1 MNKKDILRMAN
12 DPRFISGIYNYCDR
26 WCERCAF
33 TSRCLNYAIEKKD
46 IGEMATRDLN
56 NKVFWDK
63 LQVIFQQTIE
73 MITEL
78 ANERGIDLTA
88 LDMESASDE
97 ISHRLDEAKDHELS
111 LSAHYYSGIVDR
123 WFELGYPLF
132 EQRQDELNTILRLD
146 IGGNKRYTEAGEI
159 NDAVE
164 VIRWYQHQIYV
175 KLMRALTKKE
185 SVDSLKEDNT
195 LQSDSDGSALVAL
208 IAIDRSIGAWGRLQ
222 EYFPQKTN
230 NILDILLHLDRLRR
244 KIKQVFPDARNFKRP
259 GFDDINKLSI
269 I

>member
-1 MNKKDILRMAN
+1 MDKKDIIRMAN

-33 TSRCLNYAIEKKD
+33 TSRCLTYAMEKEDFGDIE
-46 IGEMATRDLN
+46 ARDLN
-56 NKVFWDK
+56 NKIFWDN

-78 ANERGIDLTA
+78 AKERGIDLNA
-88 LDMESASDE
+88 LDIESTSDE

-111 LSAHYYSGIVDR
+111 LSARYYSGMVDS
-123 WFELGYPLF
+123 WFESGYPLF
-132 EQRQDELNTILRLD
+132 EQRQDELNTMFKLGISGAD
-146 IGGNKRYTEAGEI
+146 PHAEASEI

-175 KLMRALTKKE
+175 KLMRALTKEE

-208 IAIDRSIGAWGRLQ
+208 IAIDRSVGAWGKLQ
-222 EYFPQKTN
+222 RYFPEKTN
-230 NILDILLHLDRLRR
+230 SILDILLHLDRLRR
-244 KIKQVFPDARNFKRP
+244 KIEQVFPKARKFKRP

>member
-26 WCERCAF
+26 WCERCPF

-56 NKVFWDK
+56 NKAFWDK

-73 MITEL
+73 MIKEL
-78 ANERGIDLTA
+78 AMERGIDLNS
-88 LDMESASDE
+88 LDMESTAEEFSQ
-97 ISHRLDEAKDHELS
+97 RLNKAKDHELS
-111 LSAHYYSGIVDR
+111 LSARYYSEIVDN
-123 WFELGYPLF
+123 WFEKEYPLF
-132 EQRQDELNTILRLD
+132 EQRQDELNTMLRLD
-146 IGGNKRYTEAGEI
+146 IGGNEPYAEADEI
-159 NDAVE
+159 SDAVE

-175 KLMRALTKKE
+175 KLTRALTE
-185 SVDSLKEDNT
+185 EELISTQQEDYT
-195 LQSDSDGSALVAL
+195 LQRDSDGSALVAL

-222 EYFPQKTN
+222 EHFPEKTN

-244 KIKQVFPDARNFKRP
+244 KIEQVFPDARNFKRP